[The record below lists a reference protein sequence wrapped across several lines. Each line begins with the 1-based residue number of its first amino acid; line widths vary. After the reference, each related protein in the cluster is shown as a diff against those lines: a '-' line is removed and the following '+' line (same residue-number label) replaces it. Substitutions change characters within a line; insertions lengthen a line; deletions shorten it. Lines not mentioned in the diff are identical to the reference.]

1 MIQNNVI
8 RENEFMTREKILLLQ
23 TVSTLKRLG
32 EGEEL
37 IEKLLEKA
45 KGEKEQMLA
54 GVPEQLTVLREKYRE
69 ESYGYEALQRLID
82 DMNGGR

>member
-1 MIQNNVI
+1 MIQNKVI
-8 RENEFMTREKILLLQ
+8 RENEFMPRETILLLQ

-32 EGEEL
+32 ESEEL
-37 IEKLLEKA
+37 IGKLLEKA

-54 GVPEQLTVLREKYRE
+54 GLPEQLTVMQEKYTE
-69 ESYGYEALQRLID
+69 ESYGYTALQRLID

>member
-37 IEKLLEKA
+37 IEQLLEKA
-45 KGEKEQMLA
+45 KGEKEQMLT
-54 GVPEQLTVLREKYRE
+54 GVPEQLTVLRGKYRE